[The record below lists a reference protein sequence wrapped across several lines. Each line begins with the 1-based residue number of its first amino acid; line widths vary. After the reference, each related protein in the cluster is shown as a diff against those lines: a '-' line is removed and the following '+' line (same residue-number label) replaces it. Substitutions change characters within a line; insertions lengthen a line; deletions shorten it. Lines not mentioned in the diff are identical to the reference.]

1 MSATF
6 AAALALSALTM
17 AIKSAGSL
25 VPRIP
30 QPVAR
35 RLGGLAPAL
44 LAGLVVTELVGSNGL
59 PAVDARL
66 AGVAVAVV
74 LTWRRAPVLLAVVAG
89 AAVAAILRAVS

>member
-6 AAALALSALTM
+6 AAVLGLSALTM
-17 AIKSAGSL
+17 AIKAAGSL

-30 QPVAR
+30 RPVAR

-44 LAGLVVTELVGSNGL
+44 LAGLVVTELAGPDGL
-59 PAVDARL
+59 PRLDASL

-74 LTWRRAPVLLAVVAG
+74 LTWRRAPILLAVVAG
-89 AAVAAILRAVS
+89 AAVAALLRALT